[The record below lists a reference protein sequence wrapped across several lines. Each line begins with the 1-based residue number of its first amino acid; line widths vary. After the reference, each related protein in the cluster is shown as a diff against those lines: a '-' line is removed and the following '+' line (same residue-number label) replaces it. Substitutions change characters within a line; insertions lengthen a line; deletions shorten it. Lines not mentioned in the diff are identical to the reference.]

1 MTTSKDA
8 DAPKG
13 ADRVLTIARNMSS
26 PSVKI
31 DDMVLLGTG
40 LALVGVSVEQD
51 AAYWEWHVELCRM
64 DGSDHSIDK
73 SGDDE
78 SSALSFGVA
87 TKKNSAYFR
96 SLDKSE
102 ENMND
107 PKYNGTELMKSIV
120 GLQDGDTVGIAVQQS
135 DLPMIQFLVNGE
147 PLHELAINRFR
158 GVIYP
163 SVFLRKG
170 MKVTGAFHEDEF
182 KEMSPHIRFGPLIAA
197 RGLI

>member
-1 MTTSKDA
+1 M
-8 DAPKG
+8 G
-13 ADRVLTIARNMSS
+13 ANED
-26 PSVKI
+26 
-31 DDMVLLGTG
+31 
-40 LALVGVSVEQD
+40 
-51 AAYWEWHVELCRM
+51 
-64 DGSDHSIDK
+64 
-73 SGDDE
+73 GDDVPMDDGT
-78 SSALSFGVA
+78 ALMS
-87 TKKNSAYFR
+87 TIPNLKH
-96 SLDKSE
+96 
-102 ENMND
+102 
-107 PKYNGTELMKSIV
+107 
-120 GLQDGDTVGIAVQQS
+120 GDTVGVAVQQS